1 MRLCINNLA
10 VLIPRARLSASG
22 LAPLVCGLLAA
33 IMVACG
39 SGASDEANSPA
50 AGKLPVVA
58 TTGILAD
65 IVRNVGGDD
74 VDVRTLVPPG
84 ADVHS
89 FQSTPGDSVAISTAK
104 VVISNGLGLDDFLKP
119 LINAAMA
126 SDAVHVVVSEELQLS
141 QSSPVRGGEKIIV
154 FGGHSSLDEDPH
166 LWQNPMYVVHYV
178 SRIRTA
184 LVKADPG
191 RAKTFQDNAAEY
203 IEKLRK
209 LDLEIAS
216 TLGTVPPERRHL
228 VTFHDAFGHFARRY
242 GWRSLALAPHDG
254 TPAKL
259 VSVLEE
265 IRTGGLPAV
274 FVEPQF
280 KAGVMAQ
287 AAADAGIEVAVFYSD
302 TIDSTVPS
310 YLEMMKFNV
319 HSLVDHLR

>member
-1 MRLCINNLA
+1 M
-10 VLIPRARLSASG
+10 
-22 LAPLVCGLLAA
+22 
-33 IMVACG
+33 
-39 SGASDEANSPA
+39 
-50 AGKLPVVA
+50 
-58 TTGILAD
+58 
-65 IVRNVGGDD
+65 
-74 VDVRTLVPPG
+74 
-84 ADVHS
+84 
-89 FQSTPGDSVAISTAK
+89 AISTAK

-228 VTFHDAFGHFARRY
+228 VTFPRCLRPLRTTLRMEELGP
-242 GWRSLALAPHDG
+242 GAP
-254 TPAKL
+254 
-259 VSVLEE
+259 
-265 IRTGGLPAV
+265 
-274 FVEPQF
+274 
-280 KAGVMAQ
+280 
-287 AAADAGIEVAVFYSD
+287 
-302 TIDSTVPS
+302 
-310 YLEMMKFNV
+310 
-319 HSLVDHLR
+319 